1 MIKPKFPVAHTPSKQ
16 GKKKWHRLHHHHQKV
31 GGRAR
36 KASQA
41 FGAAQIGHILGLI
54 HDLGKYHPNFQ
65 RYLEQHHAIDQKVS
79 YEKPQ
84 RFPHAIYGARLIW
97 EYGSSDLRNLLAL
110 ILKGHH
116 TGLYQLQEIANDFQ
130 GDQFRD
136 TEREENY
143 QEILVQAQADVG
155 SGWTDLLQS
164 IRDLSFDQTLLSNEF
179 SKDLFG
185 RMLFSALIDADRL
198 DAEIHQKPDQAKLRR
213 PIALKKLVD
222 VFNAK
227 QELFISQ
234 KVIPLHVSEQTRLLN
249 QVRSEVYNQCVQSA
263 ENEPG
268 IFRLMVPTGGG
279 KTRSGLAFGL
289 NHARKN
295 GLERVIVAVPYTSI
309 IEQTVK
315 VYQDIF
321 RSALGDRAVLEHHSA
336 MREENYRGADKST
349 ELWTQVR
356 LASEN
361 WDAPLVVTTTVQLLE
376 SLLSNR
382 PNRCRKIHNIANSVI
397 ILDEV
402 QALPLGLRDPVVSVL
417 KELVEHY
424 NVSVVLCT
432 ATQLPLEINNNDLR
446 GFELGKIQPIVPPA
460 MAQKHFAMIQRV
472 KYDLN
477 FGTAWT
483 WEQLVDHLQANC
495 QQHEHQ
501 QALIILNT
509 RRDALAVVDAVQ
521 AQFKLPNGDK
531 LPEDAIFHLS
541 TLLCGAHRR
550 RVLWQ
555 VRRRLRAKQPCILI
569 STQVVEA
576 GVDLDF
582 PLVYRALAPLDRIVQ
597 AAGRC
602 NREFTRDAEASQVV
616 IFKGGKVPP
625 DSAYRTAIDQAESL
639 LKRARYRQQLDT
651 NDPELFERYF
661 REVYKGVPP
670 DTENVQTYRK
680 EMDYGEVASRF
691 RLIKDDTTPLIVK
704 YYSNKGQR
712 LIEKLQ
718 QQARR
723 FGDFKIDYRKL
734 QPYIVN
740 LRHREFEK
748 AKSEHLCEE
757 LAPGTG
763 VWVWTGNYDRVLK
776 GILRG
781 DDAIPYSDPAD
792 LIC

>member
-1 MIKPKFPVAHTPSKQ
+1 MTKLIAAHTPPKDNL
-16 GKKKWHRLHHHHQKV
+16 KKWNGLHKHHKKV
-31 GGRAR
+31 GARAA
-36 KASQA
+36 KASEK
-41 FGAAQIGHILGLI
+41 FGGSEISLILGLI

-65 RYLEQHHAIDQKVS
+65 RYLEQHFAKDQGLS
-79 YEKPQ
+79 YETPV

-97 EYGSSDLRNLLAL
+97 QCGSSDFRDLLAL

-116 TGLYQLQEIANDFQ
+116 TGLYKLDQIANDFLK
-130 GDQFRD
+130 GQFRD
-136 TEREENY
+136 IEREENY
-143 QEILVQAQADVG
+143 QEILVQAQLDLGEAWP
-155 SGWTDLLQS
+155 SLLQS
-164 IRDLSFDQTLLSNEF
+164 IQNLNFTELRLDQEF
-179 SKDLFG
+179 SRELFG

-198 DAEIHQKPDQAKLRR
+198 DAEIHKRPDQAKLRR
-213 PIALKKLVD
+213 SIALRKLVD
-222 VFNAK
+222 VFDAK
-227 QELFISQ
+227 QNEFLSQ
-234 KVIPLHVSEQTRLLN
+234 KSVSLDVSEQTKLLRK
-249 QVRSEVYNQCVQSA
+249 VRSEVYEQCIQAA
-263 ENEPG
+263 ENTPG
-268 IFRLMVPTGGG
+268 IFRLEVPTGGG
-279 KTRSGLAFGL
+279 KTLSGLAFGL
-289 NHARKN
+289 HHARKN
-295 GLERVIVAVPYTSI
+295 NLERVIVAVPYTSI

-315 VYQDIF
+315 VYQDVF
-321 RSALGDRAVLEHHSA
+321 RLALGDRAVLEHHSA
-336 MREENYRGADKST
+336 IREENYHGADKST

-417 KELVEHY
+417 KELVERY

-432 ATQLPLEINNNDLR
+432 ATQLPLEINTNDLR
-446 GFELGKIQPIVPPA
+446 GFELGRIQSIVPKE
-460 MAQKHFAMIQRV
+460 MAQGHFAMIQRV

-483 WEQLVDHLQANC
+483 WEQLVEHLQASC
-495 QQHEHQ
+495 QQYKHQ
-501 QALIILNT
+501 QALVILNT

-521 AQFKLPNGDK
+521 TQFKLLNGEK
-531 LPEDAIFHLS
+531 LPEGAIFHLS

-555 VRRRLRAKQPCILI
+555 VRRRLKAKQPCILI

-602 NREFTRDAEASQVV
+602 NREFTRDAESSQVV

-625 DSAYRTAIDQAESL
+625 DSAYRTAIEQAESL
-639 LKRARYRQQLDT
+639 LKRARYRQQLEA

-704 YYSNKGQR
+704 CYSRKGQR
-712 LIEKLQ
+712 LIDNLQ
-718 QQARR
+718 SEMKKRKN
-723 FGDFKIDYRKL
+723 FKIDYRKL

-757 LAPGTG
+757 MAPGTG
-763 VWVWTGNYDRVLK
+763 IWVWTGNYDRVLK